1 MTGGCRSA
9 MTTLTALMSPTYP
22 NRENAVG
29 PDLLDQPRIGVLGAA
44 PIYRR
49 QNCRAVLLL
58 RGSGRIETLR
68 AFSEEL
74 ESQCLITII
83 MSIRMTT
90 AVTPPG
96 MNTAP
101 EVIII
106 TPRLLGSTEHLRSDR
121 H

>member
-1 MTGGCRSA
+1 
-9 MTTLTALMSPTYP
+9 
-22 NRENAVG
+22 
-29 PDLLDQPRIGVLGAA
+29 
-44 PIYRR
+44 
-49 QNCRAVLLL
+49 
-58 RGSGRIETLR
+58 
-68 AFSEEL
+68 
-74 ESQCLITII
+74 